1 MRPKM
6 NLLKLIKDNAERP
19 RSWSIKQEGDDATVY
34 VYDVIGGLWGGV
46 DAEQFV
52 RDVDKLQA
60 KTINVRINSPGGDV
74 FDARAMA
81 TALRNHPATVNAFVD
96 GWAASAATTLAMA
109 ADRVEIASGGFF
121 MIHNAWTFM
130 LGNRHELLEMAA
142 VLEKIDQAI
151 AADYIKRTG
160 ADAKQVAEWMDA
172 ETWFSA
178 DEALE
183 HGFVDAVM
191 DGGADN
197 RSSWNLSAYRNAPKI
212 EQPDQTAQLRAE
224 LGRRLTMLERCSA

>member
-1 MRPKM
+1 MKPTM

-46 DAEQFV
+46 DAETFV
-52 RDVDKLQA
+52 RDVNKIEA

-81 TALRNHPATVNAFVD
+81 TALRNHSANVNAFID

-109 ADRVEIASGGFF
+109 ADRIEIASGGFF

-160 ADAKQVAEWMDA
+160 AESKQVAEWMDA

-191 DGGADN
+191 ESGTDN
-197 RSSWNLSAYRNAPKI
+197 RPSWNLSAYRNAPKI
-212 EQPDQTAQLRAE
+212 EQPLQETKLRADAVA
-224 LGRRLTMLERCSA
+224 RFKTFERSA